1 MAVGKKR
8 GGVVQK
14 PAKPSG
20 AAKPRAA
27 ASIVNNGGPNGWRTK
42 LHPQR
47 FGGMSP
53 KMAAI
58 VGHIT
63 DQRLT
68 NPHIASLET
77 TADGHVLA
85 QAEGDV
91 GHNHFI
97 GHMSDLHSNWS
108 GLLDA
113 AGMNAEERAQANAA
127 FQRKLKISVTPLR
140 RGLPE
145 SSRELLEPYHVELMF
160 EVGDSVSKSPKR
172 AAARSWI
179 DPQDKVYP
187 LRGVFR
193 DDGRETTYHPEWVEK
208 HPELVQDHAVYQRE
222 GLLRRRGKID
232 RMQTMVRM
240 MLGGWIRKASPTVYD
255 TGDKHFDRVVQHFRT
270 NHRDQ
275 VQARVRLWSRKGDS
289 TTHIVRHDR
298 TQRR

>member
-1 MAVGKKR
+1 MPGAGKKR
-8 GGVVQK
+8 GGAVQK
-14 PAKPSG
+14 PARPSG
-20 AAKPRAA
+20 AAKPRTA

-42 LHPQR
+42 LHPRR
-47 FGGMSP
+47 FSGISP

-63 DQRLT
+63 DQRYT
-68 NPHIASLET
+68 DPHIASLET
-77 TADGHVLA
+77 TSDGHVLA

-97 GHMSDLHSNWS
+97 GHVNDLHSNWS
-108 GLLDA
+108 SLLDA
-113 AGMNAEERAQANAA
+113 AGMNPEERAQANAA
-127 FQRKLKISVTPLR
+127 FQRKLRISVTPLR

-145 SSRELLEPYHVELMF
+145 SSCAPAHAQLMF
-160 EVGDSVSKSPKR
+160 EIGDSVSKSPKR

-193 DDGRETTYHPEWVEK
+193 DDGRETTYHPEWIEK
-208 HPELVQDHAVYQRE
+208 HQDLVKDHAVYTGG
-222 GLLRRRGKID
+222 GLLRRGKFD

-289 TTHIVRHDR
+289 TTHVVRHDR